1 MIDLAKVKE
10 AYLRYIDLSMF
21 LFGMGDAAVYDVN
34 EIPKNHRFYNLARSL
49 AASMEIDWEGMA
61 HEESNRIM
69 LAMLDDTYNAIAKA
83 VPKKDKNNLIIDA
96 HFKVVKNKNSKNQ

>member
-34 EIPKNHRFYNLARSL
+34 EIPKKHKFYNLAHSL
-49 AASMEIDWEGMA
+49 AASMDIDWKTMT

-69 LAMLDDTYNAIAKA
+69 LAMLDDTYNAIAKT
-83 VPKKDKNNLIIDA
+83 VPSKDKNNLIIDVR
-96 HFKVVKNKNSKNQ
+96 FKVVKNKNDTD